1 MGKGGVFIEKLTV
14 WFNHWFSTAYHIIE
28 LMKQGSEYDLHI
40 IGSNRNPDT
49 VIQLVCD
56 EWYTEPIDMSDEAY
70 LEFCVEFCQKHNV
83 NVFVPRRGISIISQ
97 YQSRFAE
104 IGVKLF
110 MDKDPN
116 IILTLKNKVK
126 TYEELKKAVPECMPM
141 YFEVGSKDEF
151 IKAYDAIIAEKE
163 RVCMK
168 FTDDEGAAS
177 FRVIDDSIQ
186 GENAFYIAPGMK
198 MTYENALKVISDY
211 SFKKHLILMPY
222 LKGVEVSADCLTTET
237 GKIIIPRF
245 KSNGR
250 IYTIK
255 YDEKIIE
262 YCSRILDYTGLNMPC
277 NIQFR
282 YDDDEPYLLEINTRM
297 SGGVQLSCIGTGINI
312 PLIALNKLMGK
323 NMTWKDE
330 RRERKVSYIE
340 SPLIIL

>member
-1 MGKGGVFIEKLTV
+1 MTV

-28 LMKQGSEYDLHI
+28 LMKKESEYALHI
-40 IGSNRNPDT
+40 IGSNRNPDS
-49 VIQLVCD
+49 VIKLVCD
-56 EWYTEPIDMSDEAY
+56 EWYTEPSDMSDEAY
-70 LEFCVEFCQKHNV
+70 LEFCFEFCREHNV
-83 NVFVPRRGISIISQ
+83 DIFVPRRGMGIISQ
-97 YQSRFAE
+97 HQGRFAE

-110 MDKDPN
+110 MDKDPHV
-116 IILTLKNKVK
+116 ISALRNKVK
-126 TYEELKKAVPECMPM
+126 TYEKLKKAVPECIPM

-151 IKAYDAIIAEKE
+151 IKAYDTIIAEKE

-168 FTDDEGAAS
+168 FADDEGAVS

-198 MTYENALKVISDY
+198 MTYENALRVISEY
-211 SFKKHLILMPY
+211 SFQKHLIVMPY
-222 LKGVEVSADCLTTET
+222 LKGVEVSVDCLNTEN

-250 IYTIK
+250 IYTIR

-262 YCSRILDYTGLNMPC
+262 YCSRILDYTGLQMPC

-282 YDDDEPYLLEINTRM
+282 YDNDEPYLLEINTRM
-297 SGGVQLSCIGTGINI
+297 SGGIQLSCIGAGINI
-312 PLIALNKLMGK
+312 PLISLNKLVGNKMIWRDDRK
-323 NMTWKDE
+323 
-330 RRERKVSYIE
+330 ERKVSYIE